1 MIFFLL
7 LIIPFG
13 LLKGETTSR
22 CTLISFLGH
31 AALHNIYSTLHSVK
45 LKEENTGQRL
55 VTLYGFFLWV
65 VLSYL
70 LIYRPPPLKILRIL
84 NPEWMLKKKTYKRC
98 SLSYNPGTWSNAWA
112 LHPATPQI
120 SWNTSP
126 KSSKKEKISNWLRS
140 HWVTDS
146 FRRAIIFHSI
156 WSEHVKSDVSTLRNK
171 I

>member
-84 NPEWMLKKKTYKRC
+84 NPEWMLKEKKRIKDIRWVTILGRDLMHEHCIRPHLKH
-98 SLSYNPGTWSNAWA
+98 PGTQVLSLAR
-112 LHPATPQI
+112 
-120 SWNTSP
+120 
-126 KSSKKEKISNWLRS
+126 KKIYPTGYE
-140 HWVTDS
+140 
-146 FRRAIIFHSI
+146 AI
-156 WSEHVKSDVSTLRNK
+156 E
-171 I
+171 